1 MTVSL
6 HRLGIVTVA
15 VVGAALAGCQ
25 GGLPSPGSDANT
37 GQALL
42 DVADGMVTL
51 REENAMMQA
60 QIDSLRGVVAYQD
73 SVVRQLAAIA
83 GVAMRPQAMVIPQ

>member
-1 MTVSL
+1 MTLSL
-6 HRLGIVTVA
+6 HRRGIVAITVVA
-15 VVGAALAGCQ
+15 TALAGCQ
-25 GGLPSPGSDANT
+25 GGLPSPGTEANT

-60 QIDSLRGVVAYQD
+60 QIDSLREVVAYQD
-73 SVVRQLAAIA
+73 SVVRQLAALA
-83 GVAMRPQAMVIPQ
+83 GVAMRQQPMTIPQ